1 MLLIYLRLLSV
12 LNKGEYFILSGDRW
26 ILPGY
31 PTATIVGKSMF
42 EMGLLKPVEIKYP
55 EYVDSIQY
63 YTISDYG
70 KEQLRLGREWWRSL
84 SIFQKILAH
93 F

>member
-1 MLLIYLRLLSV
+1 MLLIYLRLLTV
-12 LNKGEYFILSGDRW
+12 LDKGEYFILSGDKW

-31 PTATIVGKSMF
+31 PTATIVGKSMCD
-42 EMGLLKPVEIKYP
+42 MGLLKPVEFNINQ
-55 EYVDSIQY
+55 EIDNMQY

-70 KEQLRLGREWWRSL
+70 REQLELGRKWWSEL
-84 SIFQKILAH
+84 STFQKILTH